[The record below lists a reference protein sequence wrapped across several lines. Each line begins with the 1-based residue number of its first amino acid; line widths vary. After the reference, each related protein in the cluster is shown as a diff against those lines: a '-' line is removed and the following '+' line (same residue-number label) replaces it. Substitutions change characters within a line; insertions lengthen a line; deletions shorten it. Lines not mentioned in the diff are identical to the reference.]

1 MKKRKYAIIEIGSN
15 NTKIHIYEGNHLI
28 FENNATIEFKKHY
41 QQNKQI
47 SSEDLEK
54 LYAVIEKTREYTLD
68 LHIYG
73 CSIFRN

>member
-47 SSEDLEK
+47 SS
-54 LYAVIEKTREYTLD
+54 
-68 LHIYG
+68 
-73 CSIFRN
+73 